1 MRKTILLAATPFLI
15 TGLLGMT
22 PVLAAGTGKTS
33 GDPQSQASKEMDAQT
48 LVNKATDVANE
59 MKKDPSLVELMQKAK
74 GIFIVPKYGKG
85 GLIIGAQGGEGVML
99 VHRHGAW
106 TSPVFYDTG
115 GFSFGAQ
122 AGVSVGSIAMLLMTD
137 KAVDRFKQNDKF
149 ALNAEAGISVVKY
162 SAAGTATPGEGDVIA
177 WSDTDGAYVGATLS
191 LTDVHLD
198 KDQNRHYYGQRVTE
212 AKVEFERPLQSWH
225 QEVAGRIAGR
235 LILPAI
241 RPECAEASSWE
252 ASVFSE

>member
-1 MRKTILLAATPFLI
+1 MRKGMMVATTPFLI

-22 PVLAAGTGKTS
+22 PVLAAGPGKTS
-33 GDPQSQASKEMDAQT
+33 GNTSAQASKQMDAQD
-48 LVNKATDVANE
+48 LVNKATDVANK
-59 MKKDPSLVELMQKAK
+59 MKKDPALVELMQKAK

-99 VHRHGAW
+99 AHNNGEW

-149 ALNAEAGISVVKY
+149 ALNAEAGISIVKY
-162 SAAGTATPGEGDVIA
+162 SASGTATPGQGDVIA

-198 KDQNRHYYGQRVTE
+198 GDQNKNYYGQRVTE
-212 AKVEFERPLQSWH
+212 AKVMSNDLSNKGTAKLQD
-225 QEVAGRIAGR
+225 A
-235 LILPAI
+235 LP
-241 RPECAEASSWE
+241 EG
-252 ASVFSE
+252 